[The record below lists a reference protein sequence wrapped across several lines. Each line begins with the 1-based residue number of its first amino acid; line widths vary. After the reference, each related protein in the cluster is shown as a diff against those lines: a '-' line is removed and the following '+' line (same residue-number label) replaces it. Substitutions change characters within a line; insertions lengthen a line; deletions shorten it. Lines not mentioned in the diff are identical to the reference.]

1 MQAVRGVL
9 IGTLKDCGDDADL
22 LAFLREFFEPLQI
35 PVVRN
40 LPIGHHGN
48 NLLMPVGR
56 TVRLNTRDRAFT
68 ITEAAVTA

>member
-1 MQAVRGVL
+1 ML
-9 IGTLKDCGDDADL
+9 E
-22 LAFLREFFEPLQI
+22 FLREFFEPLNV

-56 TVRLNTRDRAFT
+56 NVRLSTADRSFT
-68 ITEAAVTA
+68 VTEPAVTV